1 MLKNYIKIAIRNLTR
16 NSLYSLINIIGLA
29 IGLACFVL
37 IGIYVKNETG
47 YDRFYTNAEN
57 IYRLNTHVDVNGVQ
71 NRYSMAHY
79 PAPFDMVDEFAEV
92 ETAATI
98 FKPFFFSNLLPT
110 IKYEDNEYQERK
122 FYLAD
127 SSLFSVFDFD
137 FQYGN
142 REKAFENSNSVVL
155 SSETAKKYF
164 GDANPL
170 GKLITFQDT
179 VSFKVTGVLEPFR
192 GKTHLDFD
200 FLAHSKLLINQLV
213 GFRIDHDYRGM
224 WYYSYVVLKPGSD
237 PNQTDA
243 KLPAFV
249 ASHYLPRY
257 TENNAALQLQSIQDI
272 HLKSDFSNADMS
284 VNGNIQ
290 YVYILSSIAI
300 LVLII
305 ACINFMNLSIA
316 RYSNRGKEVGIRK
329 VMGAQKKNLI
339 FQFLGESLLIALISG
354 IISFFIIWV
363 ALPIFNDLASTQL
376 DPKELWSP
384 SNIIAA
390 LLVTLFAGLIA
401 GLYPS
406 FVMASFQ
413 PVKVLKGLHKAV
425 NKKIDLR
432 KALVVGQFTVS
443 LILLIG
449 TLIISDQLDFMRNKD
464 MGFDKEEVIVVRA
477 IGTGMPPN
485 YATFKERLLR
495 ESGVIAVTNLSHDMG
510 QKNLPYF
517 PMIVE
522 GVEDEQMLP
531 IMSAGYDFLET
542 FGLNMKEGRYFD
554 IDHPSDS
561 TLAVVINEATA
572 RAFNWKDPIGRKI
585 TFGEGGNPNI
595 TVIGVVEDFNFDPL
609 RNKVSPVIISFAPAF
624 SNIAIKIKSGDYR
637 STIAHVEST
646 WGDIIQDNPFS
657 FYFLDEAL
665 NQTYAAEERLA
676 KIFKTFCGL
685 AIFVACLGLFA
696 LASFSAQR
704 RLKEIGVRKVLG
716 ATEPSLVLLLYKEF
730 LILVVVAAV
739 LASPLSYY
747 LFDGWLDS
755 FAYRI
760 QINPLVFLMAL
771 ALLTLIAFITVGYQ
785 SLNAAR
791 SNPTQTLRSE

>member
-1 MLKNYIKIAIRNLTR
+1 MLGNYLKIAIRNLTR
-16 NSLYSLINIIGLA
+16 NSLYSFINVAGLA

-37 IGIYVKNETG
+37 VGIYVKNETG
-47 YDRFYTNAEN
+47 YDRFFTHSEN
-57 IYRLNTHVDVNGVQ
+57 TYRLITHVDVNGAQ

-79 PAPFDMVDEFAEV
+79 PAPFDMVAEFPEV
-92 ETAATI
+92 VAAATL
-98 FKPFFFSNLLPT
+98 FKPFYFSNLRPT
-110 IKYEDNEYQERK
+110 IKYQDNAYEEGK
-122 FYLAD
+122 FYMAD
-127 SSLFSVFDFD
+127 SSFFSVFDFD
-137 FQYGN
+137 FKYGN

-155 SSETAKKYF
+155 TNETAKKYF
-164 GDANPL
+164 GDTNPL
-170 GKLITFQDT
+170 GQLITFQDT
-179 VSFKVTGVLEPFR
+179 VTFKVTGVLRPFR

-224 WYYSYVVLKPGSD
+224 WYFSYVVLAPGTD
-237 PNQTDA
+237 PSQTDA

-249 ASHYLPRY
+249 KSHYLPRY
-257 TENNAALQLQSIQDI
+257 TENNAALTLQPIRDI
-272 HLKSDFSNADMS
+272 HLKSDFSNADIS

-300 LVLII
+300 LVLVI

-329 VMGAQKKNLI
+329 VMGAQKKNLV
-339 FQFLGESLLIALISG
+339 FQFLGESLLIAIISG
-354 IISFFIIWV
+354 AISFFVVWAVIPV
-363 ALPIFNDLASTQL
+363 FNDLASTHL
-376 DPKELWSP
+376 KPGELFAP
-384 SNIIAA
+384 YNMAAA
-390 LLVTLFAGLIA
+390 LLVTLLAGSLA

-413 PVKVLKGLHKAV
+413 PAKVLKGLHKTV
-425 NKKIDLR
+425 NKRIDLR

-443 LILLIG
+443 LVLLIG
-449 TLIISDQLDFMRNKD
+449 TLVISEQLDFMRNKD
-464 MGFDKEEVIVVRA
+464 MGFDKEEVVIVPA
-477 IGTGMPPN
+477 IGAGMPPR

-495 ESGVIAVTNLSHDMG
+495 ESGIVSVTNLSHDLG

-531 IMSAGYDFLET
+531 TMSVGYDFLET
-542 FGLNMKEGRYFD
+542 FGLKMKEGRFFD
-554 IDHPSDS
+554 MTHPSDS

-572 RAFNWKDPIGRKI
+572 RAFGWKDPIGRKV

-595 TVIGVVEDFNFDPL
+595 TVIGVIEDFNFDPL
-609 RNKVSPVIISFAPAF
+609 RNKVSPVVISFGPAF
-624 SNIAIKIKSGDYR
+624 SNIAIKIKSGNYH
-637 STIAHVEST
+637 SVAAQIENT
-646 WGDIIQDNPFS
+646 WNGLIQNAPFS

-665 NQTYAAEERLA
+665 NQAYASEERLA
-676 KIFKTFCGL
+676 EIFKVFSGL

-716 ATEPSLVLLLYKEF
+716 ATVPGLVLMMYREF
-730 LILVVVAAV
+730 LALIAAAAV

-747 LFDGWLDS
+747 LFDGWLDG

-760 QINPLVFLMAL
+760 QIGPMVFLVAL
-771 ALLTLIAFITVGYQ
+771 ALLMAIAFVTVGYQ
-785 SLNAAR
+785 SLQAAR

>member
-37 IGIYVKNETG
+37 IAIYVKNETG

-79 PAPFDMVDEFAEV
+79 PASFDMVEEFPEV
-92 ETAATI
+92 EAAATI

-127 SSLFSVFDFD
+127 SSLFSIFDFD
-137 FQYGN
+137 FKYGN

-155 SSETAKKYF
+155 SHEAAKKYF
-164 GDANPL
+164 GETNPL

-237 PNQTDA
+237 PNQTNA

-257 TENNAALQLQSIQDI
+257 TENNAALKLQSIQDI

-329 VMGAQKKNLI
+329 VMGAQKKNLV

-354 IISFFIIWV
+354 IISFFIIWI
-363 ALPIFNDLASTQL
+363 ALPIFNDLASTQI
-376 DPKELWSP
+376 DSKELLNP
-384 SNIIAA
+384 SNIVAA
-390 LLVTLFAGLIA
+390 ALVTLFAGLIA

-425 NKKIDLR
+425 NRKIDLR
-432 KALVVGQFTVS
+432 KGLVVGQFTVS

-464 MGFDKEEVIVVRA
+464 MGFNKEEVIVVRA

-495 ESGVIAVTNLSHDMG
+495 ESGVISVTNLSHDMG

-542 FGLNMKEGRYFD
+542 FGLEMEEGRYFD
-554 IDHPSDS
+554 IEHPSDS

-572 RAFNWKDPIGRKI
+572 RAFNWEDPIGRKI

-595 TVIGVVEDFNFDPL
+595 TVIGVIEDFNFDPL

-637 STIAHVEST
+637 TTVAHIENT
-646 WGDIIQDNPFS
+646 WNDIIQDNPFS

-665 NQTYAAEERLA
+665 NQTYASEERLA
-676 KIFKTFCGL
+676 KIFKTFSGL

-716 ATEPSLVLLLYKEF
+716 ATEPSLVLLMYKEF

-760 QINPLVFLMAL
+760 QINPIVFLMAL
-771 ALLTLIAFITVGYQ
+771 ALLTIIAFITVGYQ